1 MSVIADQRPAVT
13 PQVIAGLLLAAR
25 DFQQQAALPHPTV
38 AEILAQTTA
47 KRSAAY
53 AIRQR
58 LVALLPTLVRP
69 AGRPPT
75 PAVTPPPATDA
86 ITLAV
91 LRFVMDHP
99 GCVHGSAAR
108 RQYAASFRRFVIDL
122 RAQHAALDLAAF
134 AAAAAVPLDTL
145 RDWERVPAVAAAATP
160 QPAPPPAAAHP
171 ATDPLHIE
179 TVLAA
184 WDTWAG
190 DLAPFCSHV
199 RDHLLVPL
207 GRTAIT
213 AILAAHGVHHPQ
225 RRARRSPDESALRQ
239 SFETFFPGAQWVG
252 DGTPVTVTLDGQRFT
267 FNFELIVDAASAAC
281 VGASIRDAEDGTALT
296 DALADSVTTTGAPP
310 LAVLVDNRPSN
321 LTPEVAQTVADDGAV
336 LIPATPGRP
345 PNKGHVEGAFGLFF
359 QMLPA
364 LALAATTPR
373 ELARQIL
380 RLVIMTWGRTLNGR
394 PRATH
399 AGRNR
404 RELYAAQPTPEEIAA
419 ARAAL
424 QERLRRQRAA
434 RQTAQ
439 ARLAPHVRQTLA
451 AAFTGLGFADP
462 DGQLQTAIAR
472 YPLAA
477 IVDGIAIF
485 DGKLAAGTLPPDV
498 DARYLLGIVRN
509 VAHRREAEAIAV
521 AMLRARLAAQDAILT
536 PLVVRHQALVS
547 AAPTAAARVVPCVD
561 AALLATA
568 YLDRLF
574 WLHAAG
580 DGIREAPAA
589 ERPTL
594 YTRAVRIINAAPRL
608 PHADR
613 LEAARSVAHRAF
625 PLA

>member
-1 MSVIADQRPAVT
+1 M
-13 PQVIAGLLLAAR
+13 PQVIAGLLLLAR
-25 DFQQQAALPHPTV
+25 DFQPQAARPHATV

-53 AIRQR
+53 AVRQR
-58 LVALLPTLVRP
+58 LVALLPTLWRP

-75 PAVTPPPATDA
+75 PIVTPPPATDA
-86 ITLAV
+86 ITQAV

-99 GCVHGSAAR
+99 GCVHGSATR
-108 RQYAASFRRFVIDL
+108 RQYAASFRRFLVDL
-122 RAQHAALDLAAF
+122 RPQHAALDLVTF
-134 AAAAAVPLDTL
+134 AAATGVPLDTL
-145 RDWERVPAVAAAATP
+145 RDWERVPVPPEPATP
-160 QPAPPPAAAHP
+160 SASPPDTNRP

-184 WDTWAG
+184 WDTWEG
-190 DLAPFCSHV
+190 DLAPFCIHV
-199 RDHLLVPL
+199 RDHLLVPF

-213 AILAAHGVHHPQ
+213 AMLAAHGVHQPQ
-225 RRARRSPDESALRQ
+225 RRAGRSPDESALRN

-252 DGTPVTVTLDGQRFT
+252 DGTPVTITLDGARFT
-267 FNFELIVDAASAAC
+267 FNFELVVDAASAAC
-281 VGASIRDAEDGTALT
+281 VGASIRDAEDGIALT
-296 DALADSVTTTGAPP
+296 AALADGVTTTGAPP
-310 LAVLVDNRPSN
+310 LALLVDNRPSN
-321 LTPEVAQTVADDGAV
+321 LTPAVEQTVAADGTV
-336 LIPATPGRP
+336 LIPATRRRP
-345 PNKGHVEGAFGLFF
+345 QNKGHVEGAFGLFF

-364 LALAATTPR
+364 LALAAATPR

-394 PRATH
+394 PRATRG
-399 AGRNR
+399 GRSR
-404 RELYAAQPTPEEIAA
+404 RELYDAQPTPDEIAA

-424 QERLRRQRAA
+424 QERLRRQLAA

-439 ARLAPHVRQTLA
+439 ARLDPLVRQLLA
-451 AAFTGLGFADP
+451 AAFTRLGFADP
-462 DGQLQTAIAR
+462 DGQLQAAIAR

-485 DGKLAAGTLPPDV
+485 DGKHAAGTLPPDV

-509 VAHRREAEAIAV
+509 VALRREAEAIAA
-521 AMLRARLAAQDAILT
+521 AMLRARLAAQDAILM
-536 PLVVRHQALVS
+536 PLVARHQALVS
-547 AAPTAAARVVPCVD
+547 AAVTPAARVVPCVD

-580 DGIREAPAA
+580 DGIRAAPAA

-594 YTRAVRIINAAPRL
+594 YTQAVRIINAAPRL
-608 PHADR
+608 RHADR
-613 LEAARSVAHRAF
+613 LEATRSLAHRAF